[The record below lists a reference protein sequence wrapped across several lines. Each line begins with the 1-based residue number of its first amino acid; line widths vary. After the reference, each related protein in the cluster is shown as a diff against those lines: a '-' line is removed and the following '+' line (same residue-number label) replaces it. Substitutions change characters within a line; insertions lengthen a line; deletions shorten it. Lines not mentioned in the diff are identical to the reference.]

1 MLLPVA
7 PCEAGVERDHVTKTS
22 PPPNSWQSFVTAAPQ
37 LQVSVTPIE
46 RQYDAPYSRW
56 MWLNDRCSRMTLLM
70 AKVADSCFKT
80 FPASEIWVT
89 TQSLFVRL
97 WQVGEEQGQ
106 ENPPDHDP
114 IHDQSWYLDQVLR
127 RRLYEEY
134 GVQGWAIVQFLG
146 DAVFIPA
153 GAPHQ
158 VSNNLREAAVSF
170 CWHCLIHHPYMFPHD
185 RHSSSDPAQVHNLY
199 SCIKVA
205 EDFVSPEHV
214 RHCFRLTQEFRHL
227 STTHTNHEDKL
238 QVGFLPSSSTKCSM
252 TTA

>member
-1 MLLPVA
+1 M
-7 PCEAGVERDHVTKTS
+7 
-22 PPPNSWQSFVTAAPQ
+22 
-37 LQVSVTPIE
+37 
-46 RQYDAPYSRW
+46 
-56 MWLNDRCSRMTLLM
+56 
-70 AKVADSCFKT
+70 
-80 FPASEIWVT
+80 
-89 TQSLFVRL
+89 
-97 WQVGEEQGQ
+97 GEEQGQ

-114 IHDQSWYLDQVLR
+114 IHDQSWYLDQGLR

-158 VSNNLREAAVSF
+158 VRHMRSQSFFIGINSLRCIPF
-170 CWHCLIHHPYMFPHD
+170 
-185 RHSSSDPAQVHNLY
+185 SDIALFLLCSYQVHNLY

-238 QVGFLPSSSTKCSM
+238 QVGFTHFCTRIAMLTI
-252 TTA
+252 

>member
-1 MLLPVA
+1 M
-7 PCEAGVERDHVTKTS
+7 C
-22 PPPNSWQSFVTAAPQ
+22 
-37 LQVSVTPIE
+37 
-46 RQYDAPYSRW
+46 
-56 MWLNDRCSRMTLLM
+56 
-70 AKVADSCFKT
+70 
-80 FPASEIWVT
+80 
-89 TQSLFVRL
+89 
-97 WQVGEEQGQ
+97 QVGEEHGQ

-134 GVQGWAIVQFLG
+134 GVQGWSIVQFLG

-158 VSNNLREAAVSF
+158 VRHTNNTLNNSTSVGFFSSNIFTNLPS
-170 CWHCLIHHPYMFPHD
+170 
-185 RHSSSDPAQVHNLY
+185 QVHNLY

-238 QVGFLPSSSTKCSM
+238 QVAAPFLSSTFSITLENRSVSVLKINADSTAATCSLDAKCCPG
-252 TTA
+252 